1 MTDTSTPA
9 VAVVGAIVTANHAG
23 SSDTSTLVV
32 TSTDKLGYYS
42 MQLDPAYTWTITV
55 TPVNTPSDTVRL
67 YPVTLGAFQP
77 PNSGQ
82 EAHNVTVGQA
92 LLG

>member
-1 MTDTSTPA
+1 
-9 VAVVGAIVTANHAG
+9 
-23 SSDTSTLVV
+23 
-32 TSTDKLGYYS
+32 